1 MSVTTEQQI
10 ENYTFYHGFVP
21 KEELPHLLQKV
32 GDFLIRIAL
41 RTQNN
46 SSLVLS
52 LRTHRENTDQ
62 SIRHVLIHYRRG
74 DGGSSQ
80 WLIHENQIYASL
92 NELCS
97 DRGVQQVMPRDQ
109 SKTMGHETP
118 EGGRKPYIPNHLT
131 GFKVTIHVIK
141 TSILLQGI
149 GRQPWEVHNDSVT
162 VEKIVERFSGGFVS
176 EGRISVDGASR
187 AVIVKG
193 VDVPVSNSGIIETKE
208 EIRAIAN
215 AARILSEFEHTNV
228 LKAYGVAMLREPVL
242 FITETFANASTLY
255 LTLRKRRGDIPD
267 MEKLENMCLACAR
280 AIEYIHSKN
289 CIHRCIAAR
298 SVLYTEEKLAKL
310 CEFGLA
316 RTGDAYILKKSLRVP
331 LKWTA
336 PESLAA
342 CLYTTKSDVFS
353 FSILLFEVFTEG
365 KEPYK
370 GMSSAEVK
378 RMVAC
383 GSRMDKPKRCPEE
396 IYALMK
402 SCWEQNPDDR
412 CTMTDAVTRIER
424 FLRSISP
431 SGNRAKSKNKRKM
444 RAEERD
450 VHRSNS
456 EQE

>member
-1 MSVTTEQQI
+1 MLLPPI
-10 ENYTFYHGFVP
+10 AM
-21 KEELPHLLQKV
+21 EETAEL
-32 GDFLIRIAL
+32 L
-41 RTQNN
+41 RTGKRDVAK
-46 SSLVLS
+46 SSDFHVLG
-52 LRTHRENTDQ
+52 LRFSTNVLINI
-62 SIRHVLIHYRRG
+62 IRHVLIHYRRG

-92 NELCS
+92 NEL
-97 DRGVQQVMPRDQ
+97 VELHMKLAEPVI
-109 SKTMGHETP
+109 P
-118 EGGRKPYIPNHLT
+118 E
-131 GFKVTIHVIK
+131 IK

-280 AIEYIHSKN
+280 AIEYIHSKK

-412 CTMTDAVTRIER
+412 CTMTDVSVRLGSDR
-424 FLRSISP
+424 FCSHRA
-431 SGNRAKSKNKRKM
+431 NRYELKRKL
-444 RAEERD
+444 
-450 VHRSNS
+450 H
-456 EQE
+456 